1 MKLHKNKPEKSMQ
14 DEVKPDTTQK
24 TGLIKRM
31 KLHKNKPE
39 EPKQDKVKP
48 DTTQKTGLIKRMKL
62 HKNKP
67 EEPMQDKDKPDT
79 TQKTGLIKRLS
90 MTGQINRL
98 FVYLAATIPAIIC
111 IFFAL
116 LGFIGAINPL
126 VMPVE
131 GGTLK
136 IGTPVDFLVIAV
148 IIFTGIYGIFEFLRL
163 RKVRKI
169 DERFPDFVRDLAE
182 SRRAGM
188 TFTKAIMYS
197 SRGNYGPLTPEIQKI
212 ANQISWGSSVDNAL
226 RAFAKRVNT
235 KLIDRTI
242 SLIIEASR
250 SGGNV
255 ADVLDAASK
264 DARELKLMEG
274 ERRAGML
281 SYVAVIYVS
290 MGVFLLIMVV
300 LCKSLIPAMTGQG
313 SEGLAS
319 AMGKGSGITRDDI
332 SQLFFYATI
341 FQSAGMGAVTG
352 VFEDGKVVS
361 GVKHMFIM
369 ILITWFIFKLVVMG
383 I

>member
-1 MKLHKNKPEKSMQ
+1 MKLHKNKSEESTQ
-14 DEVKPDTTQK
+14 DE
-24 TGLIKRM
+24 
-31 KLHKNKPE
+31 
-39 EPKQDKVKP
+39 
-48 DTTQKTGLIKRMKL
+48 
-62 HKNKP
+62 
-67 EEPMQDKDKPDT
+67 DKPDAIK
-79 TQKTGLIKRLS
+79 KTGLIKRLS

-98 FVYLAATIPAIIC
+98 FVYLAASIPAIIC

-116 LGFIGAINPL
+116 LGFVGTIKPL
-126 VMPVE
+126 VIPVE
-131 GGTLK
+131 GGSIK
-136 IGTPVDFLVIAV
+136 IGTSVDFLVIAV
-148 IIFTGIYGIFEFLRL
+148 IIFTGIYGIYEFLRL

-250 SGGNV
+250 SGFNV
-255 ADVLDAASK
+255 ADLLDAASK

-290 MGVFLLIMVV
+290 MGVFLLIMIV

-319 AMGKGSGITRDDI
+319 AMGKSTVITRDDI

-352 VFEDGKVVS
+352 VFEDGKIVS
-361 GVKHMFIM
+361 GIKHIFIM
-369 ILITWFIFKLVVMG
+369 ILITWFIFKLIVMG